1 VELAYA
7 VGLMATDG
15 NLGADRRHL
24 SFVSRDRDLVET
36 LRGCLR
42 LTAQARAI
50 RTPNGGT
57 LYRVQWSNRI
67 LHDWFGVIGLMPAK
81 SLRLGALGVPEEYF
95 EEYFA
100 DFFRGCVDGDGS
112 VLLYTDQ
119 QHAGEKADYVYER
132 LYVSLVSASLAFV
145 EWIQKTI
152 QRLVGVAGA
161 LHRRIKP
168 GHRPIWTLRLRQGQL
183 HTDPSLDVPFA
194 GRALPPTKARQ
205 GREVP
210 WATRLGVETP
220 SRATTG
226 RLAIQC

>member
-1 VELAYA
+1 MTGSASSASCPPRASDSERSAYQRNILPTSSA
-7 VGLMATDG
+7 AASTAT
-15 NLGADRRHL
+15 APCC
-24 SFVSRDRDLVET
+24 S
-36 LRGCLR
+36 
-42 LTAQARAI
+42 I
-50 RTPNGGT
+50 RT
-57 LYRVQWSNRI
+57 SS
-67 LHDWFGVIGLMPAK
+67 MPAK
-81 SLRLGALGVPEEYF
+81 RPTMST
-95 EEYFA
+95 
-100 DFFRGCVDGDGS
+100 S
-112 VLLYTDQ
+112 VCTYP
-119 QHAGEKADYVYER
+119 
-132 LYVSLVSASLAFV
+132 LVSASLAFV

-220 SRATTG
+220 SRATMG
-226 RLAIQC
+226 RLAIQCRGAASWVEGDRAGVEKWQTRGAQNAVPARACGFKSRPRYHLP